1 MDPETPQRKTM
12 IAESV
17 ATRLIQEDDI
27 PSIARVH
34 KAAYPPD
41 HFTSRFSVKML
52 ESMYLE
58 LWKVCQYSYVA
69 VNSSGDIMGMILGDS
84 GRKIIA
90 AKNNFYKK
98 NILAMTL
105 ASLRNPEFIKEI
117 IVKKI
122 FYKKNKK
129 QSKALIRLVSIA
141 VAPEYQRSNV
151 GKVLMKVFEKAL
163 IDDNIYLYGTS
174 AKASN
179 TKVINFDKFHGMQE
193 EYRDETGIYF
203 IKDLSTPKSI

>member
-1 MDPETPQRKTM
+1 MVAETVT
-12 IAESV
+12 
-17 ATRLIQEDDI
+17 TRSIEENDI
-27 PSIARVH
+27 PNIARIH

-52 ESMYLE
+52 ESMYFE
-58 LWKVCQYSYVA
+58 LWKVCKYSYVA
-69 VNSSGDIMGMILGDS
+69 VNNSGDVMGMILGDN
-84 GRKIIA
+84 GRKIIE

-117 IVKKI
+117 IVKKV
-122 FYKKNKK
+122 FYKKNKN

-163 IDDNIYLYGTS
+163 IADNIYLYGTS

-179 TKVINFDKFHGMQE
+179 TKVINFDKYHGMQE

-203 IKDLSTPKSI
+203 IKELSSPTSS